1 MRPTA
6 QLNRE
11 IAHPQHSHL
20 LPILLA
26 KKRQGAPLERFGQW
40 HLLAGDLGIL
50 TDVRVNQI
58 LDALKRL
65 VLHRAGVGEVKA
77 QPVRG
82 DQRACLAYM
91 CAQDLAQGRVQD
103 MRG

>member
-1 MRPTA
+1 MRPAA

-11 IAHPQHSHL
+11 VAHPQHSHPFPVL
-20 LPILLA
+20 FA
-26 KKRQGAPLERFGQW
+26 KKREGPAFERFGQW
-40 HLLAGDLGIL
+40 HLLAGDLGVL
-50 TDVRVNQI
+50 TDVRIDQV